1 MYATHLHP
9 IRSLMALLA
18 AALAALVL
26 AVSVRLV
33 SDDLGSGGTSSSPA
47 APATVTKLEPARHG
61 KPYWVKDPL
70 ASPLLPLEAPVKR
83 TTK

>member
-1 MYATHLHP
+1 
-9 IRSLMALLA
+9 MALLA

-47 APATVTKLEPARHG
+47 APATVT
-61 KPYWVKDPL
+61 
-70 ASPLLPLEAPVKR
+70 
-83 TTK
+83 